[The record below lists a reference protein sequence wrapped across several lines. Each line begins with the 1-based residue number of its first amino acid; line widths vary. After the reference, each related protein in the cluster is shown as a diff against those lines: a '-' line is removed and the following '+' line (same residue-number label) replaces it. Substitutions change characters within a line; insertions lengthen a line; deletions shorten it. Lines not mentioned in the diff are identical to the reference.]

1 MRQIALAVS
10 RREDTGKSAA
20 RKLRRR
26 GFIPAVIYGTR
37 PQAENLAVAVSDL
50 QKVLAQVTGSVAF
63 LSLEVEGESAPRMA
77 MLQEVQLD
85 QIGRRYLHVDF
96 LEIHPEKELTV
107 EVPLELEGEAAGV
120 KAGGMLNQL
129 AYTLTVRGLVADI
142 PDTIVVDVSG
152 LEVGDTLTAS
162 QVPLP
167 EKVEPAWDEDFPVA
181 TCLKPMAAEVAG
193 EEEGEE
199 AEGEAGE
206 EAAAG
211 EAADKAE
218 EPGE

>member
-1 MRQIALAVS
+1 MRQLALAVS
-10 RREDTGKSAA
+10 RREGTGKSAA
-20 RKLRRR
+20 RKLRQR
-26 GFIPAVIYGTR
+26 GFVPAVIYGTR
-37 PQAENLAVAVSDL
+37 PQAEHLAVAVNDL
-50 QKVLAQVTGSVAF
+50 QKVLAQVSGSVAF
-63 LSLEVEGESAPRMA
+63 LSLQVEGEDAPRMA

-107 EVPLELEGEAAGV
+107 EVPLELVGEAAGV

-129 AYTLTVRGLVADI
+129 AYTLIVRGLVADI
-142 PDTIVVDVSG
+142 PDTIAVDVSG

-167 EKVEPAWDEDFPVA
+167 EKVAAAWEEDFPVA
-181 TCLKPMAAEVAG
+181 TCLKPMAAEVA

-206 EAAAG
+206 EAAA
-211 EAADKAE
+211 EEAAADKAE
-218 EPGE
+218 EPSE